1 MEPINIRDSIKITPT
16 VIKRNKEYVSL
27 QLVGYLDTYN
37 SKPFQDYVNDIINK
51 GHHNVIMDCSGLT
64 YVSSTGIGS
73 FTAFNRAL
81 LPKKGNLVLVNL
93 IPKVFEVF
101 KLLGFLNFFKIF
113 PSVEGAIEDLE
124 KSASAY
130 DGAGS
135 GSGSGSFQ
143 QTVDT
148 SAGAI
153 KATEFPLSTSCPNCG
168 KMLKFSKPGKFK
180 CIFCKAILE
189 VKQDGAVQKIG

>member
-73 FTAFNRAL
+73 FTAFNRSL

-124 KSASAY
+124 KNAVA
-130 DGAGS
+130 DGSSGETQQQMSGGS
-135 GSGSGSFQ
+135 
-143 QTVDT
+143 TAD
-148 SAGAI
+148 
-153 KATEFPLSTSCPNCG
+153 KAVEFPLSTSCPNCG

-189 VKQDGAVQKIG
+189 VRQDGNVQKIG

>member
-1 MEPINIRDSIKITPT
+1 MEAINIRDSIKITPT
-16 VIKRNKEYVSL
+16 VIKRSKEYVSL

-51 GHHNVIMDCSGLT
+51 GYHHIIMDCSGLT

-81 LPKKGNLVLVNL
+81 LPKSGSLVLVNL

-113 PSVEGAIEDLE
+113 PTVEAAIEDLE
-124 KSASAY
+124 KSASSDAE
-130 DGAGS
+130 AS
-135 GSGSGSFQ
+135 KANQ
-143 QTVDT
+143 QANEA
-148 SAGAI
+148 S
-153 KATEFPLSTSCPNCG
+153 KAASFPLSTSCPNCG

-180 CIFCKAILE
+180 CIFCKSILS
-189 VKQDGAVQKIG
+189 VKQDGNVDLIQKG

>member
-1 MEPINIRDSIKITPT
+1 
-16 VIKRNKEYVSL
+16 
-27 QLVGYLDTYN
+27 
-37 SKPFQDYVNDIINK
+37 
-51 GHHNVIMDCSGLT
+51 MDCSGLT

-101 KLLGFLNFFKIF
+101 KLLGFLNFFKIYS
-113 PSVEGAIEDLE
+113 SVDAAIEELE
-124 KSASAY
+124 KKVK
-130 DGAGS
+130 G
-135 GSGSGSFQ
+135 
-143 QTVDT
+143 DT
-148 SAGAI
+148 SAGGIGAQSENNE
-153 KATEFPLSTSCPNCG
+153 AEEVSSVEFPLATNCPNCG

-189 VKQDGAVQKIG
+189 VKPEGKVDKIG

>member
-1 MEPINIRDSIKITPT
+1 MEAINIRDSIKITPT
-16 VIKRNKEYVSL
+16 VIKKSREYVAL

-51 GHHNVIMDCSGLT
+51 GYHHIIMDCSGLT

-113 PSVEGAIEDLE
+113 PTVEAAIEDLE
-124 KSASAY
+124 KNAESSDKTQGGGQATQTKENTGQSAN
-130 DGAGS
+130 
-135 GSGSGSFQ
+135 
-143 QTVDT
+143 
-148 SAGAI
+148 
-153 KATEFPLSTSCPNCG
+153 FPLSTSCPNCS

-180 CIFCKAILE
+180 CIFCKSILS
-189 VKQDGAVQKIG
+189 VKQEGKVDLVQKAE